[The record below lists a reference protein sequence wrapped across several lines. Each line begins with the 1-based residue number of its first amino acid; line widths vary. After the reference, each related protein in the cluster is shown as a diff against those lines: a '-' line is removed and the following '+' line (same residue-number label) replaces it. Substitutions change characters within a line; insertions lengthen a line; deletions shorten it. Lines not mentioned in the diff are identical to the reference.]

1 MNASRKLNLS
11 PKSEQIDVN
20 EQSKDRVAPHCIGLA
35 TGLPP
40 EQVLRLA
47 TELGYTHVIQKNG
60 LEYAKE
66 LQTTEILVD
75 NPTGFFNF
83 PVASIFNPTDLSP
96 EGDKKAILADTL
108 FTSSAQKR
116 DILDG
121 FMKSME
127 SRTLPRTLIEDITL
141 VADEMFTNAVFNAPF
156 VDKMTHEN
164 ANVSRHSMEVSFNSN
179 QPGRM
184 LMAADET
191 RIMIACEDPYGSLN
205 LNGYLS
211 RIKAT
216 YDRGAAATINFG
228 AGGAGIG
235 SYIIFNTS
243 ASLFVGVKAG
253 RATIIACLL
262 PLGLSNRKRSLLPK
276 HLHWIQL

>member
-1 MNASRKLNLS
+1 MNGARKLNPR

-35 TGLPP
+35 NGLPP

-47 TELGYTHVIQKNG
+47 TELDYTHVIQKNG

-66 LQTTEILVD
+66 LQTTEILIED
-75 NPTGFFNF
+75 PTGFFNF

-96 EGDKKAILADTL
+96 EGNKRAILADTL

-116 DILDG
+116 DLLDQ
-121 FMKSME
+121 FIKSMQN
-127 SRTLPRTLIEDITL
+127 RTLPQTLIEDITL

-156 VDKMTHEN
+156 VDKTTHKN
-164 ANVSRHSMEVSFNSN
+164 ANVSRHSMEVSFNSA

-184 LMAADET
+184 LMAADQT

-205 LNGYLS
+205 LNGYLTK
-211 RIKAT
+211 IKAT
-216 YDRGAAATINFG
+216 YDRGAAATMNFG
-228 AGGAGIG
+228 SGGAGIG

-243 ASLFVGVKAG
+243 ASLYVGVKAG